1 MDIKNNTN
9 YMKNLI
15 VFGAG
20 DLGKFIV
27 YNIEM
32 FDSKY
37 NILGFIDED
46 LNKVGG
52 ELCGLP
58 IFDID
63 YLRLNKIDN
72 LCIVIAMSAPTAKET
87 IYKKLMPY
95 DAEYPNFISPKSWF
109 SKGVK
114 IGRGVLIYPETSID
128 FETEIGDFVTI
139 NAGCSIGHNVTI
151 GQFSTLSPGVNLAGF
166 TEIEEKASLGIGCC
180 SIQKIKIGSCSIIG
194 GQAML
199 TEDVEPGRT
208 VVGVPAKIIK

>member
-1 MDIKNNTN
+1 
-9 YMKNLI
+9 MKNLI

-32 FDSKY
+32 FDPEY
-37 NILGFIDED
+37 NILGFMDQD
-46 LNKVGG
+46 TNKIGG

-63 YLRLNKIDN
+63 YLKSSQIEDLS
-72 LCIVIAMSAPTAKET
+72 IVIAISSPTAKEA
-87 IYKKLMPY
+87 ILKKLELY
-95 DAEYPNFISPKSWF
+95 NLKFPNFISPDSWI

-114 IGRGVLIYPETSID
+114 KGRGILIYPNSTID
-128 FETEIGDFVTI
+128 FEAEIGDFVTI
-139 NAGCSIGHNVTI
+139 NAGCSIGHNVSI
-151 GQFSTLSPGVNLAGF
+151 GKFSTLAPGVNLAGF
-166 TEIEEKASLGIGCC
+166 TKIEEKANLGIGSCT
-180 SIQKIKIGSCSIIG
+180 IQKIKVGSCSTIG

-199 TEDVEPGRT
+199 IKDVEPHST

>member
-1 MDIKNNTN
+1 
-9 YMKNLI
+9 MKDLI

-27 YNIEM
+27 YNIKM
-32 FDSKY
+32 FDDDY
-37 NILGFIDED
+37 NLLGFMDED
-46 LNKVGG
+46 VNKVGG

-63 YLRLNKIDN
+63 YLQSNKIDD
-72 LCIVIAMSAPTAKET
+72 LCIVIAMSSPAAKEA
-87 IYKKLMPY
+87 ISKKLKSY
-95 DAEYPNFISPKSWF
+95 SVKFPNFISPNSWL

-114 IGRGVLIYPETSID
+114 IGQGVLIFPENSIN

-151 GQFSTLSPGVNLAGF
+151 GQYSTLAPAVNLAGF
-166 TEIEEKASLGIGCC
+166 TKIEEKANLGIGCS
-180 SIQKIKIGSCSIIG
+180 SIQKVKIGSCSIIG

-199 TEDVEPGRT
+199 IKDVEPGRT